1 MTNTIPTTARTLTE
15 RAKTEGLQ
23 VEVTHH
29 PGVAYH
35 LRISNTHGRLIGT
48 GTWDL
53 RGPHTLRRR
62 HRPDMPGRFK
72 QHPVSLVAR
81 RRRRGLWPGAF
92 FLYRVAPAEPRCG
105 ARPGRPRRP
114 GPEPEC
120 GHRIGGRS

>member
-15 RAKTEGLQ
+15 HAKTEGLQ

-53 RGPHTLRRR
+53 RGRTRFAG
-62 HRPDMPGRFK
+62 GRVYE
-72 QHPVSLVAR
+72 H
-81 RRRRGLWPGAF
+81 
-92 FLYRVAPAEPRCG
+92 
-105 ARPGRPRRP
+105 
-114 GPEPEC
+114 GPETEYYNRDLIQAFRDSP
-120 GHRIGGRS
+120 RTLTT